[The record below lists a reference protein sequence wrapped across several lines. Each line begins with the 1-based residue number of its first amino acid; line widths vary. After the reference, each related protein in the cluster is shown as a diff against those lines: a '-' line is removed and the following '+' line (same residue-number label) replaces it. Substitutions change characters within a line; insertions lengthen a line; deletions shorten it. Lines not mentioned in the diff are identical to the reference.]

1 MDKAEKNFENLREHF
16 RIDVEIPLSQR
27 IITEK
32 ETENLTCRVIGY
44 QDIMS
49 ESSQKFLSIEASP
62 WAEELNAKL
71 DLIIGLLLIQQHG
84 FHQLPKVP
92 VNLSAGGLR
101 FSSSEEYK
109 KGDILEIKIYLDVP
123 IPLGFYLYSEVVKS
137 ERKND
142 KFETAVKFIKI
153 DKSTQDLIA
162 RYVLYKQKQMI
173 KLKKD

>member
-1 MDKAEKNFENLREHF
+1 MDHVEKNFENLREHF
-16 RIDVEIPLSQR
+16 RIDVEIPLSVR
-27 IITEK
+27 TVTEK
-32 ETENLTCRVIGY
+32 EKQNLNSRVIGY
-44 QDIMS
+44 QDIIS
-49 ESSQKFLSIEASP
+49 ESSQKFLSIEVSP
-62 WAEELNAKL
+62 WIEELNAKL
-71 DLIIGLLLIQQHG
+71 DLIIGLLLTQQHG

-101 FSSSEEYK
+101 FSSSEQYK
-109 KGDILEIKIYLDVP
+109 KGDILEVKMYLDVP

-137 ERKND
+137 DRQND

-162 RYVLYKQKQMI
+162 RYVLYKQKQMV